1 MQVVLSTICLLF
13 FSIGIGQNSP
23 NSVSKSV
30 SIKSNFSTE
39 EIFAYQASANL
50 KVNDFYDYL
59 TLFSKTDTS
68 VDLKKEIKRN
78 LFRLTNNEHFF
89 IIDFFSK
96 SINSIEIDTFLSKID
111 NKNYKF
117 LVSDINNSNI
127 EFQSWSCTYKL
138 KIVLSNDSIEKTI
151 NQKIIFSPIEK
162 SFGNQQKLVWN
173 IFLGSF
179 IE

>member
-1 MQVVLSTICLLF
+1 MCSIYG
-13 FSIGIGQNSP
+13 FSQN
-23 NSVSKSV
+23 VSNKSV
-30 SIKSNFSTE
+30 SIKSNFPTE
-39 EIFAYQASANL
+39 SIKAYQESANL

-78 LFRLTNNEHFF
+78 LFRLTSSEQFF
-89 IIDFFSK
+89 IIDFFSE
-96 SINSIEIDTFLSKID
+96 SINSIEIDTFLNKIE

-127 EFQSWSCTYKL
+127 EFQSWNCNYKI
-138 KIVLSNDSIEKTI
+138 KIMLNNISIEKTI

-162 SFGNQQKLVWN
+162 SFGNQQKVVWN

-179 IE
+179 ME